1 MIPQGSMNKKGS
13 HKGQRPDTDLR
24 QLTQVP
30 MANVFINPK
39 IGLFHVCAY
48 KLEGIGSGQEG
59 EKFILLG
66 LIIQNLWFWFTKVYE
81 KRKNKQKSINQSL
94 YRAHVPDSGLSTLI
108 D

>member
-1 MIPQGSMNKKGS
+1 MSATS
-13 HKGQRPDTDLR
+13 HPTGFNSCVRCPGRESLQPSGERVKLR

-59 EKFILLG
+59 
-66 LIIQNLWFWFTKVYE
+66 KVYIAGFD
-81 KRKNKQKSINQSL
+81 NPKSVVL
-94 YRAHVPDSGLSTLI
+94 VHLG
-108 D
+108 

>member
-1 MIPQGSMNKKGS
+1 MDKSINIWILFKVSQCLIFSAHDATGSMNKKGS

-24 QLTQVP
+24 QITQVP
-30 MANVFINPK
+30 VADVFINPM

-59 EKFILLG
+59 KKFILLG

-81 KRKNKQKSINQSL
+81 KRKNKQK
-94 YRAHVPDSGLSTLI
+94 
-108 D
+108 

>member
-1 MIPQGSMNKKGS
+1 MNQKGA
-13 HKGQRPDTDLR
+13 HKGTRHDADLR

-30 MANVFINPK
+30 LADVFINPM

-59 EKFILLG
+59 KEFILLG
-66 LIIQNLWFWFTKVYE
+66 LIIQNLWFWFTKAYKKRGE
-81 KRKNKQKSINQSL
+81 KIKGL
-94 YRAHVPDSGLSTLI
+94 HRAYYVPGSGLSTLK